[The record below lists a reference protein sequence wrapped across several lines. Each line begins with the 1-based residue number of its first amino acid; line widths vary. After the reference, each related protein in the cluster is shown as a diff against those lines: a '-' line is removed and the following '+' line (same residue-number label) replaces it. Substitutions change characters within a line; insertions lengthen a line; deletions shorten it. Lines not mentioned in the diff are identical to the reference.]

1 MHQVDMQ
8 RMNEGHSPLMDWL
21 VAAEAVVRPVGQY
34 LLQQQVGHE
43 QVEIKSLNSLVSHV
57 DKEAEARLVEGL
69 SRVLP
74 EAGFLAEEGT
84 ASSDAGARYRWV
96 VDPLDG
102 TTNLIHGLP
111 VFCVSVALVD
121 GDVPVLAL
129 VYDPN
134 RDECFTAAKGHGA
147 ELNGQ
152 PIRCSGRTS
161 LEEGLVATGV
171 PHWDF
176 TRMAEYLEAM
186 TGYAKGSRGL
196 RRMGS
201 AAIDLAYVACGRFDV
216 FFEYSLQPWDI
227 AAGLLL
233 VQEAGGR
240 TTDFKGES
248 DAGEL
253 LSGAEIFAAAPGLA
267 EEALEVTRSAFG

>member
-1 MHQVDMQ
+1 MTLKDLSLAALT
-8 RMNEGHSPLMDWL
+8 E
-21 VAAEAVVRPVGQY
+21 AAEGVIRPVGAF
-34 LLQQQVGHE
+34 LLEQKVAQD
-43 QVEIKSLNSLVSHV
+43 QVETKSLNSLVSHV
-57 DKEAEARLVEGL
+57 DKEAEARLVKGL
-69 SRVLP
+69 SAVLP

-84 ASSDAGARYRWV
+84 GSGDGHVRFRWV

-121 GDVPVLAL
+121 VDDPVIGV
-129 VYDPN
+129 VYDPT
-134 RDECFTAAKGHGA
+134 RDECFTAFKGGGTR
-147 ELNGQ
+147 LNGQ
-152 PIRCSGRTS
+152 PVQCSGRVQLS
-161 LEEGLVATGV
+161 DALVATGV

-176 TRMAEYLEAM
+176 TRMEDYLAAL
-186 TGYAKGSRGL
+186 TAFAKGTRGL

-233 VQEAGGR
+233 VQESGGI
-240 TTDFKGES
+240 TCDFGGES
-248 DAGEL
+248 EPQAL
-253 LSGAEIFAAAPGLA
+253 LSGRETFAAAPGILD
-267 EEALEVTRSAFG
+267 EGLSVIRNAFG

>member
-1 MHQVDMQ
+1 M
-8 RMNEGHSPLMDWL
+8 ESTAPLPFDP
-21 VAAEAVVRPVGQY
+21 AALTQAAVEVIRPVGDY
-34 LLQQQVGHE
+34 LVE
-43 QVEIKSLNSLVSHV
+43 QRVAEADIEVKGLNSLVSHV
-57 DKEAEARLVEGL
+57 DKTAEARLVKGL
-69 SRVLP
+69 QALLP

-84 ASSDAGARYRWV
+84 AGASDDARFRWV

-121 GDVPVLAL
+121 GHQPVVAI

-134 RDECFTAAKGHGA
+134 RDECFTAWKGGGTH
-147 ELNGQ
+147 LNGK
-152 PIRCSGRTS
+152 PVRCANRSHLS
-161 LEEGLVATGV
+161 DALVATGF

-176 TRMAEYLEAM
+176 DRMDEYLKAL
-186 TGYAKGSRGL
+186 TAYARGSRGI

-201 AAIDLAYVACGRFDV
+201 AAIDLAYVACGRFDL

-233 VQEAGGR
+233 VQEAGGI
-240 TTDFKGES
+240 TCTFSGQD
-248 DAGEL
+248 DAEL
-253 LSGAEIFAAAPGLA
+253 MLSGTETYAAAPGIA
-267 EEALEVTRSAFG
+267 EEGLAVIRSAFG

>member
-1 MHQVDMQ
+1 M
-8 RMNEGHSPLMDWL
+8 ESTAPLPFDP
-21 VAAEAVVRPVGQY
+21 AALTQAAVEVIRPVGEY
-34 LLQQQVGHE
+34 LVE
-43 QVEIKSLNSLVSHV
+43 QRVAEADIEVKGLNSLVSHV
-57 DKEAEARLVEGL
+57 DKTAEARLVNGL
-69 SRVLP
+69 QALLP

-84 ASSDAGARYRWV
+84 AGASDDARLRWV

-121 GDVPVLAL
+121 GHQPVVAI

-134 RDECFTAAKGHGA
+134 RDECFTAWKGGGTH
-147 ELNGQ
+147 LNGK
-152 PIRCSGRTS
+152 PVRCAHRSRLS
-161 LEEGLVATGV
+161 DALVATGF

-176 TRMAEYLEAM
+176 DRMDDYLEAL
-186 TGYAKGSRGL
+186 TAYARGSRGI

-201 AAIDLAYVACGRFDV
+201 AAIDLAYVACGRFDL

-233 VQEAGGR
+233 VTEAGGD
-240 TTDFKGES
+240 TSDFKGGS
-248 DAGEL
+248 DPGAL
-253 LSGAEIFAAAPGLA
+253 LSGTETFASAPGIAHEGLS
-267 EEALEVTRSAFG
+267 VIRSAFG

>member
-1 MHQVDMQ
+1 MEPKAPFPFD
-8 RMNEGHSPLMDWL
+8 PALLTAD
-21 VAAEAVVRPVGQY
+21 AVEVIRPVGEY
-34 LLQQQVGHE
+34 LLAQRVAEADIEVKG
-43 QVEIKSLNSLVSHV
+43 LNSLVSHV
-57 DKEAEARLVEGL
+57 DKTAESRLVKGL
-69 SRVLP
+69 QALLP

-84 ASSDAGARYRWV
+84 AGASDGARFRWV

-121 GDVPVLAL
+121 GHQPVVAI

-134 RDECFTAAKGHGA
+134 RDECFTAWQGGGTQ
-147 ELNGQ
+147 LNGW
-152 PIRCSGRTS
+152 PVRCAGRDQLS
-161 LEEGLVATGV
+161 DGLVATGF

-176 TRMAEYLEAM
+176 DRMDDYLQAL
-186 TGYAKGSRGL
+186 TAYARGSRGI

-201 AAIDLAYVACGRFDV
+201 AAIDLAYVACGRFDL

-233 VQEAGGR
+233 VQEAGGI
-240 TTDFKGES
+240 TCNFSGQE
-248 DAGEL
+248 DAEAM
-253 LSGAEIFAAAPGLA
+253 LSGAETYAAAPGIANEGLA
-267 EEALEVTRSAFG
+267 VIRSAFG

>member
-1 MHQVDMQ
+1 MK
-8 RMNEGHSPLMDWL
+8 SPAPLPFDPEAL
-21 VAAEAVVRPVGQY
+21 TKAAVEVIRPVGQY
-34 LLQQQVGHE
+34 LVEQQVAEADIEVKG
-43 QVEIKSLNSLVSHV
+43 LNSLVSHV
-57 DKEAEARLVEGL
+57 DKTAEARLVQGL
-69 SRVLP
+69 GALLP

-84 ASSDAGARYRWV
+84 AGASDEARFRWV

-121 GDVPVLAL
+121 GHQPVVAI

-134 RDECFTAAKGHGA
+134 RDECFTAWQGGGTH
-147 ELNGQ
+147 LNGK
-152 PIRCSGRTS
+152 PVRCANQSQLS
-161 LEEGLVATGV
+161 DALVATGF

-176 TRMAEYLEAM
+176 DRMDHYLQAL
-186 TGYAKGSRGL
+186 TAYARGSRGI

-201 AAIDLAYVACGRFDV
+201 AAIDLAYVACGRFDL

-233 VQEAGGR
+233 VQEAGGI
-240 TTDFKGES
+240 TCTFSGD
-248 DAGEL
+248 
-253 LSGAEIFAAAPGLA
+253 SGAELMLSGTETFAAAPRIAEEGLA
-267 EEALEVTRSAFG
+267 VIRSAFG

>member
-1 MHQVDMQ
+1 MQ
-8 RMNEGHSPLMDWL
+8 SAPPLPFDTEVL
-21 VAAEAVVRPVGQY
+21 VKDAVEVIRPVGHY
-34 LLQQQVGHE
+34 LLE
-43 QVEIKSLNSLVSHV
+43 QRVSEADIEVKGLNSLVSHV
-57 DKEAEARLVEGL
+57 DKTAEGRLVEGL
-69 SRVLP
+69 KRLLP

-84 ASSDAGARYRWV
+84 AGSEAGTRFRWV

-121 GDVPVLAL
+121 GSQPVVAV

-134 RDECFTAAKGHGA
+134 RDECFTARTGGGTK
-147 ELNGQ
+147 LNGL
-152 PIRCSGRTS
+152 PVRCSSRTHLS
-161 LEEGLVATGV
+161 DSLVATGF

-176 TRMAEYLEAM
+176 NRMPAYLEAL
-186 TGYAKGSRGL
+186 TAFAKGSRGL

-201 AAIDLAYVACGRFDV
+201 AAIDLAYVACGRFDA

-233 VQEAGGR
+233 VQEAGGV
-240 TTDFKGES
+240 TSDFMGDQ
-248 DAGEL
+248 DAGRL
-253 LSGAEIFAAAPGLA
+253 LSGVETFASAPGPA
-267 EEALEVTRSAFG
+267 AEALSVVRAAFH

>member
-1 MHQVDMQ
+1 MAEVA
-8 RMNEGHSPLMDWL
+8 GTLSMDAAALNAAL
-21 VAAEAVVRPVGQY
+21 VAAVEVIRPVGRY
-34 LLQQQVGHE
+34 LMEQRVGHSDIE
-43 QVEIKSLNSLVSHV
+43 TKSLNSLVSHV
-57 DKEAEARLVEGL
+57 DKTAEVRLVKGL
-69 SRVLP
+69 KAVLP

-84 ASSDAGARYRWV
+84 EGADEGVRFRWV

-121 GDVPVLAL
+121 GDAPIVAV

-134 RDECFTAAKGHGA
+134 RDECFTAVKGGGTH
-147 ELNGQ
+147 LNGERV
-152 PIRCSGRTS
+152 RCSDCSS
-161 LEEGLVATGV
+161 LQHALVATGV

-176 TRMAEYLEAM
+176 TRMSEYLQAM
-186 TGYAKGSRGL
+186 TAFAKGTRGL

-233 VQEAGGR
+233 VQESGG
-240 TTDFKGES
+240 TTCDFKGGDGAEV
-248 DAGEL
+248 L
-253 LSGAEIFAAAPGLA
+253 LSGKETLASAPGLSG
-267 EEALEVTRSAFG
+267 EVLSVIRHAFD

>member
-1 MHQVDMQ
+1 MD
-8 RMNEGHSPLMDWL
+8 SPAPLSFD
-21 VAAEAVVRPVGQY
+21 AEALTSGAVEVIRPVGEY
-34 LLQQQVGHE
+34 LVE
-43 QVEIKSLNSLVSHV
+43 QRVAEADIEVKGLNSLVSHV
-57 DKEAEARLVEGL
+57 DKTAEARLVKGL
-69 SRVLP
+69 QALLP

-84 ASSDAGARYRWV
+84 AGASDNARFRWV

-121 GDVPVLAL
+121 GHQPVVAI

-134 RDECFTAAKGHGA
+134 RDECFTAWQGGGTH
-147 ELNGQ
+147 LNGKPVCCADRSQ
-152 PIRCSGRTS
+152 LSDA
-161 LEEGLVATGV
+161 LVATGF

-176 TRMAEYLEAM
+176 DRMDDYLEAL
-186 TGYAKGSRGL
+186 TAYARGSRGI

-201 AAIDLAYVACGRFDV
+201 AAIDLAYVACGRFDL

-233 VQEAGGR
+233 VQEAGGI
-240 TTDFKGES
+240 TCTFSGQD
-248 DAGEL
+248 DTQAM
-253 LSGAEIFAAAPGLA
+253 LSGAETFAAAPGIAKEGLA
-267 EEALEVTRSAFG
+267 VIRSAFG

>member
-1 MHQVDMQ
+1 MSQIDMKEMKEDN
-8 RMNEGHSPLMDWL
+8 RPLMDWL
-21 VAAEAVVRPVGQY
+21 AAAEAVVRPVGQY
-34 LLQQQVGHE
+34 LVQQQVRHD
-43 QVEIKSLNSLVSHV
+43 QVETKSLNSLVSHV
-57 DKEAEARLVEGL
+57 DKEAESRLVEGL

-84 ASSDAGARYRWV
+84 ASCEAGVRYRWV

-111 VFCVSVALVD
+111 VFCISVALVH
-121 GDVPVLAL
+121 GDVPVLAV

-147 ELNGQ
+147 RLNGH
-152 PIRCSGRTS
+152 PIHCTGNTA
-161 LEEGLVATGV
+161 LVEGLVATGV

-176 TRMAEYLEAM
+176 TRMSEYLQAL
-186 TGYAKGSRGL
+186 TDYARGSRGI

-201 AAIDLAYVACGRFDV
+201 AAIDLAYVACGRFDL

-233 VQEAGGR
+233 VQEAGGV
-240 TTDFKGES
+240 TCDFSGQDNAEVM
-248 DAGEL
+248 
-253 LSGAEIFAAAPGLA
+253 LSGAETFAAAPGIAVEGLA
-267 EEALEVTRSAFG
+267 VIRSAFG

>member
-1 MHQVDMQ
+1 MESTAHLPFDPASLT
-8 RMNEGHSPLMDWL
+8 RD
-21 VAAEAVVRPVGQY
+21 AVKVIRPVGGY
-34 LLQQQVGHE
+34 LVE
-43 QVEIKSLNSLVSHV
+43 QRVAEDDIEVKGLNSLVSHV
-57 DKEAEARLVEGL
+57 DKTAEARLVNGL
-69 SRVLP
+69 QALLP

-84 ASSDAGARYRWV
+84 ADAADDARFRWV

-121 GDVPVLAL
+121 GHQPIVAI

-134 RDECFTAAKGHGA
+134 RDECFTAWKGGGTQ
-147 ELNGQ
+147 LNGK
-152 PIRCSGRTS
+152 PVGCANRNHLSDA
-161 LEEGLVATGV
+161 LVATGF

-176 TRMAEYLEAM
+176 DRMDDYLAAL
-186 TGYAKGSRGL
+186 TAFARGSRGI

-201 AAIDLAYVACGRFDV
+201 AAIDLAYVACGRFDL

-233 VQEAGGR
+233 VQEAGGI
-240 TTDFKGES
+240 TCSFSGQD
-248 DAGEL
+248 DAEAM
-253 LSGAEIFAAAPGLA
+253 LSGAETFAAAPGIADEGLA
-267 EEALEVTRSAFG
+267 VIVSAFG